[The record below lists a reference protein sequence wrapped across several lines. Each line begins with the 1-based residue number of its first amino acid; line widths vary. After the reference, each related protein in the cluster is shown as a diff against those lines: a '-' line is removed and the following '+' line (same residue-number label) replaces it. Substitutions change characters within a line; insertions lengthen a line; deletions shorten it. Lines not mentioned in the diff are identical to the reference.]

1 MSEIIIGGIG
11 IFLTIVGLLSGM
23 YIGKIANAKE
33 EGKESG
39 ITESKLDTMYESIK
53 NMSEMIKEIKS
64 DVKEVNV
71 KSSDHGERISRLEI
85 SYKTLY
91 DMFKTLEERIND
103 IK

>member
-39 ITESKLDTMYESIK
+39 ITTSKLDTISESIK
-53 NMSEMIKEIKS
+53 NMSEMIKEIKA
-64 DVKEVNV
+64 DVKEVNI
-71 KSSDHGERISRLEI
+71 KSSDHGERIASLEN
-85 SYKTLY
+85 SVKTLY
-91 DMFKTLEERIND
+91 DMYKTLEERLNA
-103 IK
+103 K